1 MYLVERHIIKPTNP
15 LYKELDNVCF
25 LSKNLYNK
33 ALYLVRHHYF
43 NTEEYLNYYKLS
55 KLLVDTKA
63 VDYYAL
69 NTKVSKETL
78 RLLDRNFKSFFSLLK
93 KKKNKD
99 YDKPI
104 RIPRYLDKQGKY
116 VAVFNKEAVSKKS
129 LKKGLIKLANISN
142 VVKTKV
148 TTDNIVEV
156 RVLPRNNHCIVEV
169 VYKKEEKQ
177 LLPNNGRYA
186 AIDLGLNN
194 LATVSSNVEKP
205 FIINGRPLKSIN
217 QRWNK
222 HKANLQ
228 SRLKDNRRSSKQL
241 KLVTEKRNNR
251 VKDYLHKSSRKI
263 VNFLVSNK
271 ISTLVIG
278 YNEEW
283 KQNISIGK
291 VNNQSFVTMPFLTF
305 VQQLEYKCK
314 LEGINVILTEESY
327 TSKCSFL
334 DNEPLEK
341 KDSYLGKRISRG
353 LYKTLKGRLINA
365 DLNGS
370 LNILRK
376 VFGEFQYLIG
386 ACCTP
391 VRITPTYS

>member
-1 MYLVERHIIKPTNP
+1 MYLAERHIIKPNNP
-15 LYKELDNVCF
+15 LFEELDNVCF

-33 ALYLVRHHYF
+33 ALYLVRQHYF
-43 NTEEYLNYYKLS
+43 NTKEYLDYYKLNNRLVES
-55 KLLVDTKA
+55 KDL
-63 VDYYAL
+63 DYYAL
-69 NTKVSKETL
+69 NTKVSKGTL
-78 RLLDRNFKSFFSLLK
+78 LLLDRNFKSFFALVK

-99 YDKPI
+99 YDKSV
-104 RIPRYLDKQGKY
+104 RIPIYLDKQGRY
-116 VAVFNKEAVSKKS
+116 VASFEKNAVSKTF
-129 LKKGLIKLANISN
+129 LEKGLIKLANISN
-142 VVKTKV
+142 VIKTKV
-148 TTDNIVEV
+148 ELEALKEV
-156 RVLPRNNHCIVEV
+156 RVLPRTNHYILEV
-169 VYKKEEKQ
+169 VYKINEVEPKTD
-177 LLPNNGRYA
+177 NGRYA

-228 SRLKDNRRSSKQL
+228 SHLANKSSKQL
-241 KLVTEKRNNR
+241 ALVTEKRNNR

-263 VNFLVSNK
+263 VNFLVSNR

-283 KQNISIGK
+283 KQNINIGS
-291 VNNQSFVTMPFLTF
+291 VNNQSFVTIPFLTF
-305 VQQLEYKCK
+305 VHQLEYKCK
-314 LEGINVILTEESY
+314 LEGINIILTEESY

-341 KDSYLGKRISRG
+341 KDSYLGKRVERG
-353 LYKTLKGRLINA
+353 LYKTSKGRLINA

-376 VFGEFQYLIG
+376 VFGEFQYPIG

-391 VRITPTYS
+391 VRITPSFN

>member
-1 MYLVERHIIKPTNP
+1 MYLEERHIIKPNNP

-33 ALYLVRHHYF
+33 ALYLVRQHYF
-43 NTEEYLNYYKLS
+43 NTKEHLNYYKLS
-55 KLLVDTKA
+55 KLLVDTKD

-69 NTKVSKETL
+69 NTKVSKGTL
-78 RLLDRNFKSFFSLLK
+78 LLLDRNFKSFFSLLK

-116 VAVFNKEAVSKKS
+116 VATFEKRAVSKTF
-129 LKKGLIKLANISN
+129 LEKGLIKLANISN

-148 TTDNIVEV
+148 KLEDLKEV
-156 RVLPRNNHCIVEV
+156 RVLPRTNHYIIEV
-169 VYKKEEKQ
+169 VYVKAEKP
-177 LLPNNGRYA
+177 LLEDNKRYA

-194 LATVSSNVEKP
+194 LATVCSNVEKP

-222 HKANLQ
+222 HKAKLQ
-228 SRLKDNRRSSKQL
+228 SCLTKDSKSSKQL
-241 KLVTEKRNNR
+241 ELITNKRNNR

-263 VNFLVSNK
+263 VNFLVSNR

-283 KQNISIGK
+283 KQNINIGR
-291 VNNQSFVTMPFLTF
+291 VNNQSFVTMPFKIF
-305 VQQLEYKCK
+305 VTQLQYKCK
-314 LEGINVILTEESY
+314 LEGINVVITEESY

-334 DNEPLEK
+334 DNEPLSK
-341 KDSYLGKRISRG
+341 KDSYLGKRITRG
-353 LYKTLKGRLINA
+353 LFKSSTNKLINA

-376 VFGEFQYLIG
+376 VFGDFKYPIE

-391 VRITPTYS
+391 VRVTPTYS